1 MKNMMNNST
10 NTRSNQH
17 INSSIPTASTTNNKQ
32 TLQSS
37 GSMTISTSNNERQH
51 QQQQAN
57 TVNTNKTSKLGKSDK
72 VSITPARNK
81 ALNSSKKPE

>member
-1 MKNMMNNST
+1 MMNNSA

-37 GSMTISTSNNERQH
+37 GSMTISTSNNEKQN
-51 QQQQAN
+51 QQQCN
-57 TVNTNKTSKLGKSDK
+57 TVNTNKTFKAGKNDK
-72 VSITPARNK
+72 VPITPVK
-81 ALNSSKKPE
+81 KKVVNSSKKPE